1 MCEQQVVR
9 MGFSQD
15 AVVVVRLTGQSHC
28 FWMCLL
34 SIFKITWTYYSIQLH
49 NYMDAYMDYTDWNLK

>member
-1 MCEQQVVR
+1 